1 MYLRFKDAKV
11 GVMRAKIGQTSL
23 LKRVDKKGV
32 GVIHAGL

>member
-1 MYLRFKDAKV
+1 MMYLRFKDTKV
-11 GVMRAKIGQTSL
+11 GVIRKIGQTSL